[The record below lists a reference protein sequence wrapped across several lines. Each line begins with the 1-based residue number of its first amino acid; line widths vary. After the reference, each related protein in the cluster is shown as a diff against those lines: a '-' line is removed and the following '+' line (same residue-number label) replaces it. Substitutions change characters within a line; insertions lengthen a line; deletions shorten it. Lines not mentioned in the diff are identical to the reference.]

1 MSGSDKKETFRL
13 RDDELYVTVEYF
25 IDIDKAVYEVD
36 VGIPNNI
43 DLTNNYKDMKNTV
56 TGL

>member
-1 MSGSDKKETFRL
+1 MTFELLKKIKQRILIRRL
-13 RDDELYVTVEYF
+13 
-25 IDIDKAVYEVD
+25 

-56 TGL
+56 TQLHPPNTDNK

>member
-1 MSGSDKKETFRL
+1 MIK
-13 RDDELYVTVEYF
+13 YVTVE
-25 IDIDKAVYEVD
+25 DLRRKVVYEVD